1 MKTVR
6 QLVQGKGSQVSSIA
20 PGATMHDAM
29 KLMAE
34 KNIGALLVF
43 DGTSLVGIISE
54 RDIARKLYL
63 LEKPARQ
70 VPVGEVMTRQV
81 VCVGPDSTNEDCMA
95 LMTDKR
101 IRHLPVLEDG
111 RVVGIISIGDLVK
124 DTISEQQFI
133 IEQLEHYI
141 KGER

>member
-6 QLVQGKGSQVSSIA
+6 QLLHGKGSQVSTIA
-20 PGATMHDAM
+20 PSASAFDAM

-34 KNIGALLVF
+34 KIIGALLVF
-43 DGTSLVGIISE
+43 DGKDLVGIISE
-54 RDIARKLYL
+54 RDIAHKIYL
-63 LEKPARQ
+63 LEQTARQ
-70 VPVGEVMTRQV
+70 IRVSEIMTKEVV
-81 VCVGPDSTNEDCMA
+81 YVGPDSTNDECMA
-95 LMTDKR
+95 LITDKR
-101 IRHLPVLEDG
+101 VRHLPVLEDG

-141 KGER
+141 KG

>member
-6 QLVQGKGSQVSSIA
+6 QLLQSKGNQVSTIA
-20 PGATMHDAM
+20 PNATAYDAM

-34 KNIGALLVF
+34 KNIGALPVF
-43 DGTSLVGIISE
+43 DGKDLVGIVSE
-54 RDIARKLYL
+54 RDIARKIYL
-63 LEKPARQ
+63 LEQPARQ
-70 VPVGEVMTRQV
+70 IRVSDIMTKQLI
-81 VCVGPDSTNEDCMA
+81 CVGPGHTNEECMA
-95 LMTDKR
+95 LITDKR

-141 KGER
+141 KG